1 MRYYDPQMVKDVLK
15 AYARNIRTHEGALKL
30 YVALGNYLYS
40 RDLHVEVLPDEA
52 GKLRQVTVIYDR
64 DADRYFALPKGL
76 NREAILYVRRGL
88 EERFPGIRQE
98 EAAARRVSSNALIDE
113 MFVQRLPGASFGMI
127 LIPAFDSRFTRRIRF
142 NSKQH
147 FQDIIAALLIEGRVD
162 PMNLTINTADSA
174 MPYLRF
180 IEEL

>member
-1 MRYYDPQMVKDVLK
+1 MRYYDPEVVKEVLK
-15 AYARNIRTHEGALKL
+15 NYARNIRTHEGAMKL

-40 RDLHVEVLPDEA
+40 RDMHTELLPDSTGRLQPA
-52 GKLRQVTVIYDR
+52 TVIYSR
-64 DADRYFALPKGL
+64 DTDSYSKLPKGM
-76 NREAILYVRRGL
+76 NRETILYIRRGL

-98 EAAARRVSSNALIDE
+98 EAAARRTSSNAQIDE

-147 FQDIIAALLIEGRVD
+147 FQDIIAALLIQGRVD

-174 MPYLRF
+174 IPYLRF